1 MRWEWL
7 TENEYSQR
15 AAGGRLR
22 DPRFLDPA
30 FPVQFR
36 RCFKAYI
43 EGQEVIGVVCK
54 SGKQMI
60 LGGILNESPLTLQR
74 SLRFFNRLMW
84 LWGCQ
89 SGVIGSQ
96 SGLPALPLSAPEDQ
110 PWEIRSLG
118 NIKKSG
124 RCREGACRI
133 EWVKENPGVGIMKC
147 QIDPQTLIQRLESQI
162 MTVQEKDVV
171 RRGKAIAQIH
181 HWHQLA
187 EKLGPRIDAGGL
199 RFVCIQNQ
207 AWITASLPSA
217 YSADPQ
223 YLRMQLVKK
232 LMEMGIT
239 LQPEP
244 VTVWAQWQR
253 RLFMPIK
260 QKGDQG
266 HLAG

>member
-1 MRWEWL
+1 
-7 TENEYSQR
+7 
-15 AAGGRLR
+15 
-22 DPRFLDPA
+22 
-30 FPVQFR
+30 
-36 RCFKAYI
+36 
-43 EGQEVIGVVCK
+43 
-54 SGKQMI
+54 MI

-187 EKLGPRIDAGGL
+187 EKLGPKIDAGGL

-223 YLRMQLVKK
+223 YLRMQLAKN

-244 VTVWAQWQR
+244 ATVWAQWQR